1 MSILKKQSC
10 WLSKC
15 WNTCTQPWAKNL
27 GYISLSCVTIFF
39 NHWPILRTLWAL
51 VAKSG
56 KLTEQYYEVDRDFHT
71 VTFSEG
77 PSAVWAGVVCVCA
90 SLRTIVSNAL
100 VCLHNPQSDRIHDH
114 CDCICVL
121 THIQICVCY
130 RFSSARVISDD
141 IVVSHPAL
149 PRVSNSKRQ
158 LQECGCTHSLTHS
171 RTHTHEQGH

>member
-100 VCLHNPQSDRIHDH
+100 VCLHNPQSDRILFWLYIWPLWLYM
-114 CDCICVL
+114 CA
-121 THIQICVCY
+121 Y
-130 RFSSARVISDD
+130 
-141 IVVSHPAL
+141 
-149 PRVSNSKRQ
+149 
-158 LQECGCTHSLTHS
+158 
-171 RTHTHEQGH
+171 THTNMRVLQILFSEGY